1 MIWFTCKQC
10 GKVHGRAESSVGT
23 MVFCDCGQ
31 GNLVPWESTIPE
43 PENPPPGAIPATPT
57 LEPVSFPKGDSA
69 APPEARRLRRGRFGK
84 PVPRRF
90 DPNFCLN
97 HESIPSKNV
106 CVDCG
111 EGFCSDCL
119 LIFQNESLCGP
130 CKNFRVR
137 QMTRPPQLSTRAVI
151 SVVLAILT
159 GPLAL
164 CLIPVTPQ
172 RFGVHFLVALVPH
185 CIALFL
191 GVQALRDTADPKVSG
206 RALALTGILTAS
218 VAGLLTIILT
228 IYAPRLG

>member
-10 GKVHGRAESSVGT
+10 GKVHGRAESTVGT

-31 GNLVPWESTIPE
+31 GNLVPWESTIAE
-43 PENPPPGAIPATPT
+43 PEQPPPGSVPPPPV
-57 LEPVSFPKGDSA
+57 LEPVAFPKTESTRS
-69 APPEARRLRRGRFGK
+69 PEARRSRRRS
-84 PVPRRF
+84 PRRF

-97 HESIPSKNV
+97 HESVPSQSA

-111 EGFCSDCL
+111 EGFCGQCL
-119 LIFQNESLCGP
+119 LTFQGESLCGP
-130 CKNFRVR
+130 CKNVRVR
-137 QMTRPPQLSTRAVI
+137 RLTKPPQLSTRAVI

-164 CLIPVTPQ
+164 CLVPISQQ
-172 RFGVHFLVALVPH
+172 RYGLQFLIALVPH
-185 CIALFL
+185 AIALIL

-206 RALALTGILTAS
+206 RALALTGVLTAS
-218 VAGLLTIILT
+218 VASLLTIILT